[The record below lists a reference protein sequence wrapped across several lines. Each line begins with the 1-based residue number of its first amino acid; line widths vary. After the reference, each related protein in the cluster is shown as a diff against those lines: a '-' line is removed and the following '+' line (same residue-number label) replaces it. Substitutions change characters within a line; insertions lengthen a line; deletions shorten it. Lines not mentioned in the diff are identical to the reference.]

1 MEAPEQ
7 IEPTLK
13 KLIIEA
19 LALEDLTPNDIDSN
33 EPLFG
38 EGLGLDSID
47 ALEIAMVLE
56 QVYGIEVDDDSDANQ
71 KRYTSVHSLAVYV
84 AEARKK

>member
-71 KRYTSVHSLAVYV
+71 KRYTS
-84 AEARKK
+84 